1 MEVIRKPSFEQ
12 EKKIKKIKVNSV
24 KKLCWSKK
32 PIKESEVMELINKYK
47 INNIYGTILNARG
60 VNTKNFEQFINPQ
73 LKFLLPNPFKIEQ
86 MQEASEYIVSCISK
100 EKKVGIIGDYDV
112 DGISSTSILINF
124 FNEID
129 IECEF
134 YIPNR
139 LKDGYGPSLKAFKY
153 LEQKSCELI
162 FTVDCGTNAAS
173 EISKVK
179 NKNLDIIVIDHHLQ
193 NDRLPNVFA
202 ILNPNKKTD
211 GSNFNNLCA
220 AGVVFFLLVAIKGK
234 LEKTKKFQGNKINLL
249 KFLDLVALAT
259 VCDVVKLDEINR
271 LLVKQGLKVINQT
284 RNLGLLSLL
293 KFCSSREM
301 ITEYHL
307 GFEIGPRINADGRV
321 GSSSLGVNLLTV
333 TNNNETDAIAM
344 KLDEL
349 NSFRKKVEKDV
360 LVKANGIIKSNKSE
374 IICIHSPEWHPG
386 VIGIVASRITDRFI
400 CPTVVISESELICKG
415 SCRSV
420 EGFNIGKLI
429 FNAVEEGILVT
440 GGGHKMAAGFSIE
453 KKKINTFKKFIANKY
468 LVNDLPMT
476 KHYDCE
482 ILLSQINSEFLLN
495 QNILS
500 PFGQGNPVPK
510 YLIKNCFI
518 NFLKIVG
525 DGHLT
530 CTIEDFYGN
539 NFKSIIFGAVDSGVF
554 EYIQDFGGGG
564 VDVIARVKQKLWNN
578 HQIIELQIEDVILI

>member
-162 FTVDCGTNAAS
+162 FTVDCGTNAAI
-173 EISKVK
+173 EINKVK

-220 AGVVFFLLVAIKGK
+220 AGVVFFLLVAIKRK
-234 LEKTKKFQGNKINLL
+234 LEKKKKNFK
-249 KFLDLVALAT
+249 
-259 VCDVVKLDEINR
+259 
-271 LLVKQGLKVINQT
+271 
-284 RNLGLLSLL
+284 
-293 KFCSSREM
+293 
-301 ITEYHL
+301 
-307 GFEIGPRINADGRV
+307 
-321 GSSSLGVNLLTV
+321 
-333 TNNNETDAIAM
+333 
-344 KLDEL
+344 
-349 NSFRKKVEKDV
+349 
-360 LVKANGIIKSNKSE
+360 
-374 IICIHSPEWHPG
+374 
-386 VIGIVASRITDRFI
+386 
-400 CPTVVISESELICKG
+400 
-415 SCRSV
+415 
-420 EGFNIGKLI
+420 
-429 FNAVEEGILVT
+429 
-440 GGGHKMAAGFSIE
+440 E
-453 KKKINTFKKFIANKY
+453 KK
-468 LVNDLPMT
+468 
-476 KHYDCE
+476 
-482 ILLSQINSEFLLN
+482 
-495 QNILS
+495 
-500 PFGQGNPVPK
+500 
-510 YLIKNCFI
+510 
-518 NFLKIVG
+518 
-525 DGHLT
+525 LT
-530 CTIEDFYGN
+530 Y
-539 NFKSIIFGAVDSGVF
+539 
-554 EYIQDFGGGG
+554 
-564 VDVIARVKQKLWNN
+564 
-578 HQIIELQIEDVILI
+578 